1 MRSDN
6 LRDDKSQTR
15 DADKRVQSGSLA
27 IQPAP
32 AETAILTRK
41 ECAAWLSISVRQLAR
56 LDVPCV
62 KLGRLVRYS
71 VPCVLRWMD
80 EGGQP

>member
-1 MRSDN
+1 MRSNN

-41 ECAAWLSISVRQLAR
+41 
-56 LDVPCV
+56 
-62 KLGRLVRYS
+62 
-71 VPCVLRWMD
+71 
-80 EGGQP
+80 

>member
-1 MRSDN
+1 MPPYDFPEDRSHP
-6 LRDDKSQTR
+6 LGQDKHNW
-15 DADKRVQSGSLA
+15 GSRLS
-27 IQPAP
+27 P

-71 VPCVLRWMD
+71 VPRVLRWAD
-80 EGGQP
+80 ERGQP